1 MIKKVI
7 GAVLLVAGIFIAL
20 VLLYSG
26 SIFPHII
33 GPVVFVTIGAVLLF
47 SKQAEKSNP

>member
-7 GAVLLVAGIFIAL
+7 GAVLLVGGIFIAL
-20 VLLYSG
+20 VLFLSG
-26 SIFPHII
+26 SIFPHIT

-47 SKQAEKSNP
+47 SQQAENPNP